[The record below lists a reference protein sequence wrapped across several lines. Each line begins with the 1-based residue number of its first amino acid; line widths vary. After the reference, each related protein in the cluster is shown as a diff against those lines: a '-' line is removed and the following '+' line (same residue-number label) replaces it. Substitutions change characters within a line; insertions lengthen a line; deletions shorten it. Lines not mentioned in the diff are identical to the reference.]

1 MTRACILPG
10 LLAGLLLLLLPVAA
24 NPQGANAKP
33 DPKSPTAEQ
42 LPIYEIDPTWP
53 PTLPHDWILGDIRG
67 LFVDDRDHLWV
78 IHMPSSLTPQEIGA
92 AVKPPIADCCMPAP
106 PVLELDPDGKVLRA
120 WGGPG
125 DGYTWFDQEHGIY
138 IDHNGFVWMGTSN
151 GMHVM
156 KFTQDGRHVMTIGKP
171 GVNKGSNDPDHL
183 GGPAN
188 FYVEPKTNEIFIADG
203 YINKRVVVYDAA
215 TGTYKRHWGAYG
227 KLPDDTEKYTY
238 PVKVATPP
246 QQYSTLHGIV
256 GTKDGLIY
264 VSDRQGNRIQVFR
277 QNGEFLMEKFVRPET
292 GGSGSG
298 FSLQVSRDP
307 EQSLLYLMDGTNQP
321 VWILRRKDLAILD
334 RFGRPGRQAG
344 EFIRA
349 HMIAIDSKNRMYTG
363 EAANGRRMQ
372 RWILKG
378 TRPVFRRE
386 ASRRRIA
393 SRSQQAGVPR
403 GRAAVASSGRSSR
416 ASAHLGRVCTKDR
429 LTGKWS

>member
-1 MTRACILPG
+1 MT
-10 LLAGLLLLLLPVAA
+10 LAFASAAVAALLLLPVAA
-24 NPQGANAKP
+24 GAQSARAAAAP
-33 DPKSPTAEQ
+33 GSPTADR

-53 PTLPHDWILGDIRG
+53 PTLPNDWILGDIRG

-92 AVKPPIADCCMPAP
+92 AVKPPIADCCFPAP
-106 PVLELDPDGKVLRA
+106 PVLELDAEGKVLRT

-125 DGYTWFDQEHGIY
+125 EGYTWYDQEHGIY
-138 IDHNGFVWMGTSN
+138 IDHNGYVWTGTSN

-156 KFTQDGRHVMTIGKP
+156 KFTQDGKHVLTIGEP

-188 FYVEPKTNEIFIADG
+188 FYVEPATNELFIADG

-215 TGTYKRHWGAYG
+215 TGKYKRHWGAYG
-227 KLPDDTEKYTY
+227 KEPNDTEKYQY
-238 PVKVATPP
+238 PVRVTEPP
-246 QQYSTLHGIV
+246 QQYSTLHGLV
-256 GTKDGLIY
+256 GSKDGLIY
-264 VSDRQGNRIQVFR
+264 VSDRRGNRIQVFR

-298 FSLQVSRDP
+298 FSLQFSRDP
-307 EQSLLYLMDGTNQP
+307 EQSILYLMDGTNQR
-321 VWILRRKDLAILD
+321 VWMLRRKDLAILD
-334 RFGRPGRQAG
+334 RFGKPGRQAG

-363 EAANGRRMQ
+363 EAGNGRRMQ

-378 TRPVFRRE
+378 TRPA
-386 ASRRRIA
+386 ASVTPPK
-393 SRSQQAGVPR
+393 Q
-403 GRAAVASSGRSSR
+403 
-416 ASAHLGRVCTKDR
+416 
-429 LTGKWS
+429 

>member
-1 MTRACILPG
+1 MRHARILVALAA
-10 LLAGLLLLLLPVAA
+10 LLSMPAAAGA
-24 NPQGANAKP
+24 QGANAKAAP
-33 DPKSPTAEQ
+33 GSPTADD
-42 LPIYEIDPTWP
+42 LPVYVVDPTWP
-53 PTLPHDWILGDIRG
+53 PTLPNDWILGDIRG
-67 LFVDDRDHLWV
+67 LFADDNDHLWI

-92 AVKPPIADCCMPAP
+92 AVTPPIADCCVPAP
-106 PVLELDPDGKVLRA
+106 PVLELDAEGQVLQA

-125 DGYTWFDQEHGIY
+125 PGYTWFDQEHGIY
-138 IDHNGFVWMGTSN
+138 LDHNGFVWMGTSN

-156 KFTQDGRHVMTIGKP
+156 KFTKDGQHLLTIGEP

-188 FYVEPKTNEIFIADG
+188 FYVEPRTNELFIADG

-215 TGTYKRHWGAYG
+215 TGKYRRHWGAYG
-227 KLPDDTEKYTY
+227 KVPDDTEKYTY
-238 PVKVATPP
+238 PVKVETPP
-246 QQYSTLHGIV
+246 QQYSTLHGLV

-264 VSDRQGNRIQVFR
+264 VSDRRGNRIQVFR
-277 QNGEFLMEKFVRPET
+277 QNGEFLMEKFVRPQT

-307 EQSLLYLMDGTNQP
+307 EQSILYLMDGTNMR

-334 RFGRPGRQAG
+334 RFGKPGRQSG

-363 EAANGRRMQ
+363 EAGNGRRIQ

-378 TRPVFRRE
+378 TRPA
-386 ASRRRIA
+386 ASVTPPP
-393 SRSQQAGVPR
+393 SPR
-403 GRAAVASSGRSSR
+403 
-416 ASAHLGRVCTKDR
+416 
-429 LTGKWS
+429 